1 MNPGNQTRIF
11 LVLLFGRVASL
22 FSSCKIKYP
31 AIVYSTLQEERDRQ
45 ITAMKERVAR
55 VKYERTQ
62 TMKERGATTSRQF
75 DELVSDAGAG
85 ITFLRVKFVVTS
97 YIKNIP
103 FYHFRRV

>member
-1 MNPGNQTRIF
+1 M
-11 LVLLFGRVASL
+11 
-22 FSSCKIKYP
+22 FSHVSVIPLPPHTPPPQLKSQYP
-31 AIVYSTLQEERDRQ
+31 AILYSALQEERDRQ

-85 ITFLRVKFVVTS
+85 MTFYELTL
-97 YIKNIP
+97 
-103 FYHFRRV
+103 